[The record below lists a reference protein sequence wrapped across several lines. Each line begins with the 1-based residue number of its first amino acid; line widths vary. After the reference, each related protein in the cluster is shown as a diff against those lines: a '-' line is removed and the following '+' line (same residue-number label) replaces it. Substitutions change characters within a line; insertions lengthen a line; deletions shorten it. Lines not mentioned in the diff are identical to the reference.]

1 MQRAFAEAKAALGF
15 LTRLPVPISA
25 PPPLADAAW
34 AFPLAGLVPGFACAI
49 TLWAAMALGLPPLA
63 GGLLA
68 LAAAAV
74 ITGALHE
81 DGLADCGDALAAP
94 GDPARRLE
102 IMRDSRIGAHG
113 GLALIVTVGLR
124 ASALAALGMADM
136 WWAAGLALA
145 AARAAPVPLMHLLP
159 LARADG
165 LAVYAGQ
172 PGRGRTAL
180 ATVLAVLL
188 MAGAGLGGIVAF
200 LVAGMTVWAWAML
213 AKRRFG
219 GYTGDV
225 LGTAEQLAEITL
237 LLTLAA
243 FI

>member
-1 MQRAFAEAKAALGF
+1 MQRAFAEAKAAFGF
-15 LTRLPVPISA
+15 FTRLPVPISA
-25 PPPLADAAW
+25 PPSLADAAW
-34 AFPLAGLVPGFACAI
+34 AFPLAGLAPGFACAI
-49 TLWAAMALGLPPLA
+49 TLWVTIALGLPSLA

-94 GDPARRLE
+94 GDRARRLE

-145 AARAAPVPLMHLLP
+145 AARAAPVPLMRLLP
-159 LARADG
+159 LARVDG
-165 LAVYAGQ
+165 LAVHAGQ
-172 PGRGRTAL
+172 PGWGRTFL
-180 ATVLAVLL
+180 ATGLAVLL
-188 MAGAGLGGIVAF
+188 MAVAGLGGIAAF
-200 LVAGMTVWAWAML
+200 VVAGMAVGAWAML

-225 LGTAEQLAEITL
+225 LGAAEQFAEIAL

>member
-1 MQRAFAEAKAALGF
+1 M
-15 LTRLPVPISA
+15 T
-25 PPPLADAAW
+25 
-34 AFPLAGLVPGFACAI
+34 
-49 TLWAAMALGLPPLA
+49 LGLPSLA

-94 GDPARRLE
+94 GDRARRLE

-145 AARAAPVPLMHLLP
+145 AARAAPVPLMRLLP

-172 PGRGRTAL
+172 PGWGRTAL
-180 ATVLAVLL
+180 ATGLAVLL
-188 MAGAGLGGIVAF
+188 MAGAGLGGIAAF
-200 LVAGMTVWAWAML
+200 LVAGMTVGLWAML

-225 LGTAEQLAEITL
+225 LGMAEQLAEIAL